1 MGTFKSVIKTIF
13 EILFFVIIGVFCF
26 IRGAISGS
34 KWN

>member
-1 MGTFKSVIKTIF
+1 MRTFKSVIKTIF

-26 IRGAISGS
+26 INGAIKGS

>member
-1 MGTFKSVIKTIF
+1 MKTFWVIVKTIF

-26 IRGAISGS
+26 INGAIKGS